1 MSATVCECGAALAR
15 DSYGLYRD
23 IPSNALH
30 SCPVPVDDRESV
42 WLCAGLTRRWRVC
55 SYERD
60 YGEFD
65 GHTDAVAFLRLL
77 VVGNPALAR
86 LGHGELYP
94 PSRTTL

>member
-1 MSATVCECGAALAR
+1 MSAETVF
-15 DSYGLYRD
+15 
-23 IPSNALH
+23 
-30 SCPVPVDDRESV
+30 
-42 WLCAGLTRRWRVC
+42 LCAGLTKRWRVA

-77 VVGNPALAR
+77 VVGNPGLAR